1 MKTAYMTKRILAGTV
16 VPAIIALAAAVSSC
30 TRTEPEDGVED
41 SCDNCIA
48 FYVKSLPTKAIIE
61 DTETLNSLKP
71 AIYVTEDLRGTE
83 FNNTRVDYL
92 DNGVWRSM
100 VDWASGNVNYS
111 FYAYTYS
118 VGGGRIPERD
128 SSTGTISN
136 NGKMVTI
143 IQPDYYVAA
152 DNVWT
157 DFLMSYTVNASSSRP
172 ALVNLE
178 FERVTTGVELYI
190 SASPAMENVRLTS
203 VSFSGVIHSAT
214 FILSEPATSSDPAG
228 SNGMKNAW
236 RLSRDYTKVTE
247 YEYAPEGGLQIKKF
261 DPSGTTDGKFSYSPE
276 YRVMYFLTVQ
286 QPTYEEAGSTPR
298 TVQLHISYTTEE
310 NGTDVQYDVT
320 FDLSGFSPA
329 TWTRGHKIRYYL
341 SIDTSTELK
350 GTIAKWEEV
359 DFIESTLLPDDTEE

>member
-1 MKTAYMTKRILAGTV
+1 MKTTDMTGRILAG
-16 VPAIIALAAAVSSC
+16 AAALASIALAAAVSSC
-30 TRTEPEDGVED
+30 TGTEPEDGVED

-61 DTETLNSLKP
+61 DTGTLNSLKP
-71 AIYVTEDLRGTE
+71 AIYVTEDLRKE
-83 FNNTRVDYL
+83 NFNNTRVNYL
-92 DNGVWRSM
+92 DNGVWRSD

-118 VGGGRIPERD
+118 VGGGQIPERNP
-128 SSTGTISN
+128 SNGTISN
-136 NGKMVTI
+136 NGKTVTI
-143 IQPDYYVAA
+143 TQPDYYVAA

-157 DFLMSYTVNASSSRP
+157 DFLMSYMASASSSRP

-190 SASPAMENVRLTS
+190 SASPAMENVRLNS

-214 FILSEPATSSDPAG
+214 FNLSEPATSTDQAG
-228 SNGMKNAW
+228 SNGMKNTW
-236 RLSRDYTKVTE
+236 LLSRDYTKVTE
-247 YEYAPEGGLQIKKF
+247 YEYAPEGGLQIKEF
-261 DPSGTTDGKFSYSPE
+261 DPSGTTDGRFTYGSE

-286 QPTYEEAGSTPR
+286 QPTYEEVGSTPR
-298 TVQLHISYTTEE
+298 TVQLHISYTSEE
-310 NGTDVQYDVT
+310 NGTDVPYSVT